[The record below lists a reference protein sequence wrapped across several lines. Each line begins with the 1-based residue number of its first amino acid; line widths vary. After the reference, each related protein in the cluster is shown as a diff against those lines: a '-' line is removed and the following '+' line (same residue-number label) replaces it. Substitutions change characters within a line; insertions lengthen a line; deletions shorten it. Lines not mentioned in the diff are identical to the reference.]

1 MIAWPLVLSNGRLVG
16 QDRRRFGDNRACNSD
31 ALLLAAAQI
40 ARERRGLLSKPD
52 PFQDLARFGLS
63 APALLAADIERE
75 LNIFLGSERGEEVKR
90 LKNESNMLPPDF
102 GEPLRFRAL
111 RRMSANEHAAL
122 RRRQHASQNR

>member
-1 MIAWPLVLSNGRLVG
+1 MRQRAVFDVEDPIGVFEQPGVVRHDQHGPAVLPGGAGEDGHDRLAVGAVQRRRRLVG

-75 LNIFLGSERGEEVKR
+75 LNIFLGSERGEV
-90 LKNESNMLPPDF
+90 
-102 GEPLRFRAL
+102 
-111 RRMSANEHAAL
+111 
-122 RRRQHASQNR
+122 